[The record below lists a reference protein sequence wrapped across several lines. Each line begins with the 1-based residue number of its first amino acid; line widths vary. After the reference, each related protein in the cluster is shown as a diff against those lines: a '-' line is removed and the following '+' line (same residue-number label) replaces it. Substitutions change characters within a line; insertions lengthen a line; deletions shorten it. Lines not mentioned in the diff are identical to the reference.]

1 MSSLISFPILM
12 LRDLHGLVN
21 DMRARGLRSALS
33 EVMRP
38 DAPGTWQ
45 LIKYLVI
52 GVMSVVI
59 FMAVCALFRL
69 LAINVLGASYTDH
82 RVFWNLL
89 EIAVGFVPT
98 NAFTYATNRRW
109 VFVAGRHHQ
118 RKEFILFSTAAL
130 FSIIA
135 AEMCAYYFMT
145 QSSWGDFLIKIAV
158 IVIST
163 VVNFTFRKLVVF
175 HG

>member
-1 MSSLISFPILM
+1 MIVSYPAMI
-12 LRDLHGLVN
+12 LRDLQGFFT
-21 DMRARGLRSALS
+21 DMRERGWRSALAV
-33 EVMRP
+33 VMRP
-38 DAPGTWQ
+38 DAPGSWQ
-45 LIKYLVI
+45 LMKYLII
-52 GVMSVVI
+52 GGLSVVI

-69 LAINVLGASYTDH
+69 LAIHALGASYTDH

-109 VFVAGRHHQ
+109 VFVTGRHHP

-130 FSIIA
+130 LSILA

-158 IVIST
+158 IVVST
-163 VVNFTFRKLVVF
+163 AVNFTFRKLVVF

>member
-1 MSSLISFPILM
+1 MASFPALM
-12 LRDLHGLVN
+12 LRDLHGFVS
-21 DMRARGLRSALS
+21 DMRARGWRSALAA
-33 EVMRP
+33 VMRP
-38 DAPGTWQ
+38 DAPGSWQ

-52 GVMSVVI
+52 GVLSVVI
-59 FMAVCALFRL
+59 FMTVCALFRL
-69 LAINVLGASYTDH
+69 LAVQVFGASYADH
-82 RVFWNLL
+82 RVFWNLV

-109 VFVAGRHHQ
+109 VFVAGRHHP

-130 FSIIA
+130 LSIFA